1 MSSLSARFGL
11 SAALVLLIFVLL
23 TAAAL
28 ERAFQDSARSAVRDR
43 LLGQLYL
50 LMSVVEVSELGQ
62 LQLPTALPEARL
74 ELPESGLYAAIRA
87 GEDRAAWR
95 SPSAV
100 GVELPRPAEVEA
112 VGERFELTQTGQSA
126 FFVAS
131 LAVDWE
137 SNGAT
142 YPLDFQIV
150 EDTRAFEAQ
159 VARYRHSLWG
169 WLAAMGLLLL
179 ATQLLILRWG
189 LRPLRAIATEIEAI
203 EAGRQ
208 ERMQH
213 DYPREL
219 QPLTERLNALLRHE
233 RAQQARYK
241 DALGDLA
248 HSLKTPL
255 AVLRA
260 AADEPGERGLRGT
273 LDEQIGR
280 MDNIVQYQLQR
291 ALTSGRS
298 VLSAPVPIAET
309 AERIGR
315 SLHKAH
321 RDKNIDLRIDVD
333 SDAHF
338 RGNEGDLMELLGNLL
353 DNAFKWARKKV
364 SVHAEYAQG
373 ALALI
378 VEDDGPGIEPDQAEA
393 LLQRGARMDES
404 VPGHGIGLAMVRA
417 IVGAYEGSLSIER
430 GYMGGARVV
439 VRIPLG

>member
-1 MSSLSARFGL
+1 MNSLSARFGL
-11 SAALVLLIFVLL
+11 SAALVLVIFVLL

-28 ERAFQDSARSAVRDR
+28 ERAFQDSARSAVRER

-50 LMSVVEVSELGQ
+50 LMSVVEVNDLGQ
-62 LQLPTALPEARL
+62 LQLPRSLPEGRL
-74 ELPESGLYAAIRA
+74 ELPESGLYAAIRS
-87 GEDRAAWR
+87 GGGLTSWR

-100 GVELPRPAEVEA
+100 GVELPLPSATEPA
-112 VGERFELTQTGQSA
+112 GEGFGQRQASGLA

-131 LAVDWE
+131 LGVDWE
-137 SNGAT
+137 VGGTSF
-142 YPLDFQIV
+142 PLEFFVV
-150 EDTRAFEAQ
+150 EDTAAFEAQ
-159 VARYRHSLWG
+159 VARYRHSLYS

-179 ATQLLILRWG
+179 ATQLLVLRWG
-189 LRPLRAIATEIEAI
+189 LRPLRTVAIEVEAI

-208 ERMQH
+208 ERLQQE
-213 DYPREL
+213 YPREL
-219 QPLTERLNALLRHE
+219 RPLTGRLNALLRHE

-260 AADEPGERGLRGT
+260 AADEPGDQGLRGT
-273 LDEQIGR
+273 LEEQIGR

-291 ALTSGRS
+291 AVTSGRS
-298 VLSAPVPIAET
+298 VLSAPIPVADT
-309 AERIGR
+309 VERIGR

-321 RDKNIDLRIDVD
+321 RDKHIDLRTEIT
-333 SDAHF
+333 ARAQF

-353 DNAFKWARKKV
+353 DNAFKWARRTV
-364 SVHAEYAQG
+364 AVGAEQADG
-373 ALALI
+373 VLALI
-378 VEDDGPGIEPDQAEA
+378 IEDDGPGIEPDQADL

-417 IVGAYEGSLSIER
+417 IVEAYGGVLAIER
-430 GYMGGARVV
+430 SDLGGARMV
-439 VRIPLG
+439 VRIPMG